1 MQITANENDINDI
14 LQTFSICH
22 WYVFIGRDFDY
33 ESI

>member
-22 WYVFIGRDFDY
+22 
-33 ESI
+33 